1 MGKYKYGKKSKQ
13 VLSEVHYEL
22 QWLAR
27 EMLAMEI
34 MDIAAICGRRGKEAQ
49 EKAFAEGNSKAGWGD
64 SLHNV
69 EDPVLSDAID
79 LAPVVN
85 GVIPWEETHK
95 DYPLWYIMGGMALA
109 AAKKLSLNIKWG
121 YYFKIGKGDLGHFER
136 IREN

>member
-1 MGKYKYGKKSKQ
+1 MKYKFGTKSKQ

-49 EKAFAEGNSKAGWGD
+49 EKAFAQGNSQTRWGK
-64 SLHNV
+64 SKHNV
-69 EDPVLSDAID
+69 TEPDLADAID
-79 LAPVVN
+79 LAPIVN
-85 GVIPWEETHK
+85 GKVPWHETDR
-95 DYPLWYIMGGMALA
+95 DYEAWYIMGGMAMA
-109 AAKKLSLNIKWG
+109 VAKKQGFDIKWG

-136 IREN
+136 VT